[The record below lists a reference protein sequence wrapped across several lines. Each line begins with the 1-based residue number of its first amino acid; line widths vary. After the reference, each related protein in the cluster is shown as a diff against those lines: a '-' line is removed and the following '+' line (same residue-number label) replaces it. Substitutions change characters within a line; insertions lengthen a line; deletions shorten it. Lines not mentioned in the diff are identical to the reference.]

1 MNDYLKGVQDKWQNQ
16 KIIKI
21 LEEKEDESE
30 WILASERLPKN
41 GEKVLYVT
49 KDGIVQSGIY
59 YSDDSVSNFEWYEL
73 AVAEGLFD
81 NDNSVVG
88 WKPYI

>member
-1 MNDYLKGVQDKWQNQ
+1 MAKP

-21 LEEKEDESE
+21 LEEKENESG
-30 WILASERLPKN
+30 WILVSERLPKN
-41 GEKVLYVT
+41 GEKILYVT

-59 YSDDSVSNFEWYEL
+59 HIDDNVSNFEWYEL

-81 NDNSVVG
+81 NDSGIVG
-88 WKPYI
+88 RKPYNQIKGE

>member
-1 MNDYLKGVQDKWQNQ
+1 M
-16 KIIKI
+16 
-21 LEEKEDESE
+21 
-30 WILASERLPKN
+30 
-41 GEKVLYVT
+41 YVT

-59 YSDDSVSNFEWYEL
+59 YDNDNVSNFEWYEL

-88 WKPYI
+88 WKPYNQKKENR

>member
-1 MNDYLKGVQDKWQNQ
+1 MAKP
-16 KIIKI
+16 KIIKT
-21 LEEKEDESE
+21 LEEKENKSG
-30 WILASERLPKN
+30 WILVSERLPKN

-59 YSDDSVSNFEWYEL
+59 YDDDNVSNSKWYEL

-88 WKPYI
+88 WKPYNQKKENR

>member
-1 MNDYLKGVQDKWQNQ
+1 MAKP
-16 KIIKI
+16 KIIKT
-21 LEEKEDESE
+21 LEEKENESG

-49 KDGIVQSGIY
+49 KDGIIQSGIY
-59 YSDDSVSNFEWYEL
+59 YSDDSALNFEWYEI

-81 NDNSVVG
+81 NDSSVVG
-88 WKPYI
+88 WKPYNQKKGE

>member
-1 MNDYLKGVQDKWQNQ
+1 MAKP
-16 KIIKI
+16 KIIKT
-21 LEEKEDESE
+21 LEEKENESE
-30 WILASERLPKN
+30 WILVSERLPKN

-59 YSDDSVSNFEWYEL
+59 YSDDSVSNFEWYEF

-88 WKPYI
+88 WKPYN